1 MYGNIGSLRPLY
13 FDCTVQAGSAIT
25 WNKGVHLSRGQ
36 FCSDL
41 PEILSVFSSPCN
53 EETVPRIKYES
64 NF

>member
-1 MYGNIGSLRPLY
+1 MREPVCTVIGLWV
-13 FDCTVQAGSAIT
+13 VQAGSSIT
-25 WNKGVHLSRGQ
+25 WNKGVNLSRRQ